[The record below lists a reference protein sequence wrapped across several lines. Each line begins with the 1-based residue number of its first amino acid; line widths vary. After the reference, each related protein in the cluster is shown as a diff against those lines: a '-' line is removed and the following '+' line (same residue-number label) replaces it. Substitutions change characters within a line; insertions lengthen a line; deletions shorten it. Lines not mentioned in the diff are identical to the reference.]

1 MQKRL
6 FWEFLGMLGTRTLGL
21 SEKANHKPPAAA
33 GPPADLQAAFWLSA
47 AAIVASASF
56 VRHSL
61 VVLVIAF
68 AMPFGYTCPCKKQR
82 RATKYGGNQELVCSD

>member
-6 FWEFLGMLGTRTLGL
+6 FWEFLEVRGTWTLHL
-21 SEKANHKPPAAA
+21 SEKANHKPPAAT

-82 RATKYGGNQELVCSD
+82 RTTGYGRNEELVC